1 MTEQDMNSGLDTVVW
16 INPDDTPDDQWQE
29 GQVML
34 PTRGEPHQFRFAVNA
49 IRGDMIESDFMAI
62 DQINKGH
69 SEKCS
74 FIPEAAEPEP
84 APCETKFDPTT

>member
-34 PTRGEPHQFRFAVNA
+34 PTRGEPHEFRFAVNA

-69 SEKCS
+69 SEKCN

-84 APCETKFDPTT
+84 APCETNFDPT

>member
-1 MTEQDMNSGLDTVVW
+1 MTEQDKNSGLDTIVW
-16 INPDDTPDDQWQE
+16 INPDDTADDQWQE

-34 PTRGEPHQFRFAVNA
+34 PTRGDFFEFRFAVNA
-49 IRGDMIESDFMAI
+49 IRKDMLESDFMAI

-69 SEKCS
+69 SSKCN

-84 APCETKFDPTT
+84 SPCEVEY